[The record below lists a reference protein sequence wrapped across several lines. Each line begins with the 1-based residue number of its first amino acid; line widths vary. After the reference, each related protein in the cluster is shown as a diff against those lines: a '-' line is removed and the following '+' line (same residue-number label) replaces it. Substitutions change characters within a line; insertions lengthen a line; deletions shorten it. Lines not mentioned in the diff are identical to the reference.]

1 MKTLYVF
8 DIDGTVTNTS
18 NQYYNAFV
26 NAIKLFGVPN
36 IESDLT
42 KYTHFTDSH
51 ILEYNLKRKYT
62 QQELINFEN
71 FVLQELK
78 LQPSFG
84 ELKGAVK
91 FIENIEQSEDKFH
104 AYATGSLYKT
114 AVYKLQKIGLKN
126 QDHLIAA
133 ANNFLSREEIVN
145 HAISIAEKENNIKFD
160 KIISLGDGVWDLKT
174 AQNLNLEFIGIGE
187 KNYEFFKEKK
197 QEAYLDFSELA

>member
-1 MKTLYVF
+1 M
-8 DIDGTVTNTS
+8 
-18 NQYYNAFV
+18 
-26 NAIKLFGVPN
+26 
-36 IESDLT
+36 
-42 KYTHFTDSH
+42 
-51 ILEYNLKRKYT
+51 
-62 QQELINFEN
+62 
-71 FVLQELK
+71 
-78 LQPSFG
+78 
-84 ELKGAVK
+84 
-91 FIENIEQSEDKFH
+91 
-104 AYATGSLYKT
+104 
-114 AVYKLQKIGLKN
+114 YKLQKIGLKN